1 VTCRAAIKVSER
13 LLFNVSSAI
22 SLREQVNY
30 QRDDDE
36 VCFVLDQYAEVDFYS
51 DSPLKQQSVCR
62 HVAQLGHIFPIL
74 SQPVF
79 ALFLMVRA

>member
-1 VTCRAAIKVSER
+1 MRDNPTYIKVK
-13 LLFNVSSAI
+13 
-22 SLREQVNY
+22 EQHFYCNHVGGVMVVNY

-51 DSPLKQQSVCR
+51 ASPLKQQSVCR
-62 HVAQLGHIFPIL
+62 HVAQLGHIFPIP